1 MTQIALVVPC
11 YNEVDA
17 LPATHGQLRELL
29 QSLIDEGSISEESR
43 IYYVDDGSQD
53 GTWPLIQGLAAR
65 DPLAEGIKLSRNY
78 GHQNALLA
86 GLMQAS
92 GDAVIT
98 IDADLQDDIQAIPRM
113 LRKLESGHEVVYG
126 VRSSRERDAPFKRYT
141 ALGFYR
147 FMKLMGAEVVTNH
160 GDFRLLSRRAIEE
173 LRHYREANLFLRGM
187 IPLLG
192 FKSGRVLYERKERTA
207 GESKYP
213 LRRML
218 GFALDGLTSFSMLPL
233 RLIGV
238 MGLVIFLVTSAMS
251 AWVLFVTLFTNDNV
265 PGWTSTVLPTYF
277 LGGVQILC
285 LGVIGEYLGKIYGE
299 IKARPRYIIER
310 TTQ

>member
-1 MTQIALVVPC
+1 MTRLSLVIPC
-11 YNEVDA
+11 YNESAVLTD
-17 LPATHGQLRELL
+17 THARLSKLMQD
-29 QSLIDEGSISEESR
+29 LIASQQISSDSQ
-43 IYYVDDGSQD
+43 IHYVDDGSKD
-53 GTWPLIQGLAAR
+53 ATWALIQELASR
-65 DPLAEGIKLSRNY
+65 DKLVVGIKLSRNY

-86 GLMQAS
+86 GLMHAA

-98 IDADLQDDIQAIPRM
+98 LDADLQDDLEAIPQM
-113 LRKLESGHEVVYG
+113 LKNFAAGDEVVYG
-126 VRSSRERDAPFKRYT
+126 IRRNRSQDSLFKRSS
-141 ALGFYR
+141 ALAFYL
-147 FMKLMGAEVVTNH
+147 FMKLMGTEVVSNH

-173 LRHYREANLFLRGM
+173 LKHYREVNLFLRGM

-192 FKSGRVLYERKERTA
+192 FRASSVLYDRQSRAA

-218 GFALDGLTSFSMLPL
+218 GFALDGMTSFSMVPL

-238 MGLVIFLVTSAMS
+238 MGLLIFLITSFMS
-251 AWVLFVTLFTNDNV
+251 AWVLAVTLFTDNNV

-299 IKARPRYIIER
+299 LKARPRYIIEG
-310 TTQ
+310 TT